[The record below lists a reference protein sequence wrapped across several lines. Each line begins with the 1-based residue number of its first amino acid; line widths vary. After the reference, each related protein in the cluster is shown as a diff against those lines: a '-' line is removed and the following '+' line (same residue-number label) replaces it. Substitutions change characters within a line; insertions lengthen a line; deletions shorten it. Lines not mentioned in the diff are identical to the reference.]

1 MPVFGSAEVSQYKAL
16 MSRTGEIIGAL
27 AANFIV
33 AGIVAKLQGTGAA
46 AVSFAIGLV
55 LLAIYFLIFRR
66 KNEAVSPQPVHIENN
81 PNISPNLTQ
90 TFNPTI
96 NIAVPTAPAPAPVA
110 LPQNRPKLM
119 FRSWDTISR
128 TLDDWESGFR
138 VRNDGEAASDVRL
151 PRFPDIGGPIRR

>member
-66 KNEAVSPQPVHIENN
+66 KNEAVSPQPVHRKQSEH
-81 PNISPNLTQ
+81 LT
-90 TFNPTI
+90 
-96 NIAVPTAPAPAPVA
+96 
-110 LPQNRPKLM
+110 
-119 FRSWDTISR
+119 
-128 TLDDWESGFR
+128 
-138 VRNDGEAASDVRL
+138 
-151 PRFPDIGGPIRR
+151 